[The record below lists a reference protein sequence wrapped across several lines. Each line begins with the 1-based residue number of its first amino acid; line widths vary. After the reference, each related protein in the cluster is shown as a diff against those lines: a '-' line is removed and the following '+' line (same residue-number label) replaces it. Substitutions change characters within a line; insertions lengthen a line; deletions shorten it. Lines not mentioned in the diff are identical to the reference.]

1 MSGTYFDCNATTPV
15 HPRVR
20 EAMLPYLGPRFGN
33 PGCAHSWGLEA
44 RRACDK
50 ARQQTAALL
59 GARPDEIVF
68 TSGATE
74 ADNLAL
80 LGTLPSMRRS
90 GLATTA
96 VEHPAIL
103 GPARELASRGVEVA
117 VAPVDNRGVVDSDA
131 LLELCTDRTRLVS
144 VMLANNET
152 GVIQPVAR
160 AAGLV
165 REKLGPDVLVHSD
178 AAQAVGKI
186 PVNVRELGVDL
197 LTVAGHK
204 MYAPKGVG
212 ALFVRQ
218 GVTVRP
224 LMFGGGQEGGVSPGT
239 ENVPHLVALGEAC
252 AMAAED
258 LAAEATRQRQL
269 GQALLT
275 GLHGLG
281 ADFRVWGEGAERL
294 PQTLCVGFRDLR
306 AGDILSGLVARDVGA
321 SGGAACHAGETSV
334 SHVLTAMGADMAY
347 APGTIRLSWGRLTSE
362 ADVDRLITVFRE
374 VLAELRG

>member
-1 MSGTYFDCNATTPV
+1 MTGTYFDCNATTPV

-20 EAMLPYLGPRFGN
+20 QALLPYIEDRFGN
-33 PGCAHSWGLEA
+33 PGCAHFWGLEA
-44 RRACDK
+44 RQACDK
-50 ARQQTAALL
+50 AREQVASLL
-59 GARPDEIVF
+59 GASPGEIVF

-80 LGTLPSMRRS
+80 LGTLPFMRQA
-90 GLATTA
+90 GLVTTA

-103 GPARELASRGVEVA
+103 GPARKLAEQGVEVA
-117 VAPVDNRGVVDSDA
+117 LVPVDGQGVTDTNA
-131 LLELCTDRTRLVS
+131 LLELCTERTRLVS

-152 GVIQPVAR
+152 GVLQPVAEIAR
-160 AAGLV
+160 LV
-165 REKLGPDVLVHSD
+165 REALGPDVLVHTD

-186 PVNVRELGVDL
+186 PVNVDALGVDL

-212 ALFVRQ
+212 ALYIRE

-224 LMFGGGQEGGVSPGT
+224 LLVGGGQEDGISPGT
-239 ENVPHLVALGEAC
+239 ENVPYMAALGEAC

-258 LAAEATRQRQL
+258 LDDEAARLRSL
-269 GQALLT
+269 GDRLLA
-275 GLHGLG
+275 GLRGLE

-294 PQTLCVGFRDLR
+294 PQTLSVGFKGLA
-306 AGDILSGLVARDVGA
+306 AGDILSSLVARDVGA

-334 SHVLTAMGADMAY
+334 SHVLTAMDADMAY
-347 APGTIRLSWGRLTSE
+347 APGTIRLSWGRLTTE
-362 ADVDRLITVFRE
+362 ADVDRLIQVFE
-374 VLAELRG
+374 ETLDELRG